1 MRGRRARLR
10 FPSASPPR
18 SARCWP
24 GPALERGKSERFL
37 GEALLDAH
45 VAYESSRLRGD
56 ALATLIHEC
65 VAAAFAWLEEVKL
78 DQVITPER
86 IIGVIQRYAIQLR
99 ISGGITESAGEMANV
114 VFSSKVSGATRVGDM
129 FSASSYKNFAK
140 DRDARGRSARAHP
153 RSHPER
159 GIRYAHVACGVAHRT
174 RPGLP
179 DGRSAERVP
188 MLKDSLIALGRRA
201 FPDLGSDWGAR
212 SPGTWERHAARFTRD
227 GEKHLLQA
235 VDREWVRQMADE
247 IWDVLSKKP
256 LADATTALTSRDL
269 EDFIVLGYEFWLKFR
284 KTPYFLAVVT
294 DVVQHLFEKYGDESL
309 ASLILDMGVTE
320 AMIASELRIFL
331 SPILDHASRTGFL
344 ERGSAFSSRRSITPR
359 KPSPFSTRTAVEQ
372 QNDRCFPARI
382 GACRASGKDRQS
394 MIRQP
399 YYLE

>member
-1 MRGRRARLR
+1 V
-10 FPSASPPR
+10 SD
-18 SARCWP
+18 
-24 GPALERGKSERFL
+24 L

-56 ALATLIHEC
+56 ALATLIDER

-78 DQVITPER
+78 DQVMTPER
-86 IIGVIQRYAIQLR
+86 IIGVIQRYAIELR
-99 ISGGITESAGEMANV
+99 ISGGITELAGEMANV
-114 VFSSKVSGATRVGDM
+114 VFSSKASGATRVGDM
-129 FSASSYKNFAK
+129 FSASSYEEFADK
-140 DRDARGRSARAHP
+140 IVTLEGAQR
-153 RSHPER
+153 EL
-159 GIRYAHVACGVAHRT
+159 IRYLTQSAAFGTLTSRVVSRIALDLVFRT
-174 RPGLP
+174 
-179 DGRSAERVP
+179 DEAQNAS
-188 MLKDSLIALGRRA
+188 MLKDLLISLGRRA
-201 FPDLGSDWGAR
+201 FPDLEQRLGAALSR
-212 SPGTWERHAARFTRD
+212 YMERHAARFTRD

-344 ERGSAFSSRRSITPR
+344 ERELRVLLAPFYRSEEALAVLDAHRR
-359 KPSPFSTRTAVEQ
+359 
-372 QNDRCFPARI
+372 
-382 GACRASGKDRQS
+382 
-394 MIRQP
+394 
-399 YYLE
+399 